1 MRCVCLSLARRMNT
15 HMAPEQRRTNRL
27 LINWLPVWLLLPA
40 LLVVAAI
47 QLYPA
52 IYTVVLSFQQ
62 LEPGTGRQ
70 LFAGVNNFSRLFGS
84 VAFIRS
90 LVHTAVFLLGYVAL
104 TLGASFGIALLL
116 KQRVRLTPLYI
127 TLLFIPWVISDVVA
141 GVVWRLFVVPDYG
154 LFAPFFAN
162 PALFGEPNGISVLT
176 SVPPN
181 QIDPRL
187 PLPPAPAL
195 LFLVVAAVWKILPFT
210 TLLIL
215 GALQTVSQEVQE
227 SAKIDG
233 ASSWQSLR
241 YITLPLIRPMLAI
254 TLFYLILGG
263 INGVGMV
270 FSLTGGGPGTATELI
285 SYLLYSIGFSKLD
298 FGLAGALSVFI
309 ALLNFGLI
317 SLTLKLSAAYE
328 DE

>member
-1 MRCVCLSLARRMNT
+1 M
-15 HMAPEQRRTNRL
+15 
-27 LINWLPVWLLLPA
+27 WLLLPA
-40 LLVVAAI
+40 LLVIAAI

-62 LEPGTGRQ
+62 LEAGTGRQ
-70 LFAGVNNFSRLFGS
+70 LFAGMDNFRRLFGS
-84 VAFIRS
+84 VAFLRS
-90 LVHTAVFLLGYVAL
+90 LVHTAVFLLGYVVL

-116 KQRVRLTPLYI
+116 KQRVRFTPLYI

-141 GVVWRLFVVPDYG
+141 GAVWRLFVVPDYG

-162 PALFGEPNGISVLT
+162 PTLFGEPNGISILT
-176 SVPPN
+176 TVPSN
-181 QIDPRL
+181 QLDPRL
-187 PLPPAPAL
+187 PFPPAPAMI
-195 LFLVVAAVWKILPFT
+195 FLVVAAAWKILPFT

-215 GALQTVSQEVQE
+215 GALQTVSQAVQE

-241 YITLPLIRPMLAI
+241 YITLPLIRPMVAT

-263 INGVGMV
+263 INGVGLV
-270 FSLTGGGPGTATELI
+270 FSLTGGGPGTATEVV

-317 SLTLKLSAAYE
+317 SLTLKFSAAYE
-328 DE
+328 EE

>member
-1 MRCVCLSLARRMNT
+1 MAR
-15 HMAPEQRRTNRL
+15 EQHRVNRQ

-40 LLVVAAI
+40 LLVIAAI

-62 LEPGTGRQ
+62 LEAGTGRQ
-70 LFAGVNNFSRLFGS
+70 LFAGGDNYSRLFGS
-84 VAFIRS
+84 VAFTRS
-90 LVHTAVFLLGYVAL
+90 LVNTAVFLSGYVVL
-104 TLGASFGIALLL
+104 TLGASFGLALLL
-116 KQRVRLTPLYI
+116 KQRLRFTPLYI
-127 TLLFIPWVISDVVA
+127 TLLFVPWVISDVVA

-195 LFLVVAAVWKILPFT
+195 IFLVVAAAWKILPFT
-210 TLLIL
+210 MLLIL
-215 GALQTVSQEVQE
+215 GALQTVSQEVLE

-233 ASSWQSLR
+233 ASSWQSMR
-241 YITLPLIRPMLAI
+241 HITLPLIRPMLAI

-270 FSLTGGGPGTATELI
+270 FSLTGGGPGTSTEVL

-317 SLTLKLSAAYE
+317 SLTLKLSAAY
-328 DE
+328 DEE

>member
-1 MRCVCLSLARRMNT
+1 MARQER
-15 HMAPEQRRTNRL
+15 PQNRSFT
-27 LINWLPVWLLLPA
+27 NWLPVWLLLPA
-40 LLVVAAI
+40 LLIIAAI

-70 LFAGVNNFSRLFGS
+70 LFAGTDNFRRLFGS
-84 VAFIRS
+84 VAFLRS
-90 LVHTAVFLLGYVAL
+90 LVHTATFLVGYVVL

-116 KQRVRLTPLYI
+116 KQRVRFTPLYI
-127 TLLFIPWVISDVVA
+127 TLLFIPWIISDVVA
-141 GVVWRLFVVPDYG
+141 GAVWRLFVVPDYG

-162 PALFGEPNGISVLT
+162 SALFGEPNGISILT
-176 SVPPN
+176 TVPAN
-181 QIDPRL
+181 QLDPRL
-187 PLPPAPAL
+187 PFPPAPAL
-195 LFLVVAAVWKILPFT
+195 LFLVVAAAWKILPFT

-215 GALQTVSQEVQE
+215 GALQTVSQAVQE

-233 ASSWQSLR
+233 ATGWQSLR
-241 YITLPLIRPMLAI
+241 HITLPLIRPMVAT

-263 INGVGMV
+263 INGVGLV
-270 FSLTGGGPGTATELI
+270 FSLTGGGPGTATEVV

-309 ALLNFGLI
+309 AVLNFGLI
-317 SLTLKLSAAYE
+317 SLTLKFSAAYE
-328 DE
+328 EE

>member
-1 MRCVCLSLARRMNT
+1 M
-15 HMAPEQRRTNRL
+15 
-27 LINWLPVWLLLPA
+27 
-40 LLVVAAI
+40 
-47 QLYPA
+47 
-52 IYTVVLSFQQ
+52 
-62 LEPGTGRQ
+62 
-70 LFAGVNNFSRLFGS
+70 
-84 VAFIRS
+84 
-90 LVHTAVFLLGYVAL
+90 FLLGYVGL

-116 KQRVRLTPLYI
+116 KQRLRFTPVYI
-127 TLLFIPWVISDVVA
+127 TLLFVPWVISDVVA
-141 GVVWRLFVVPDYG
+141 GAVWRLFVVPDYG

-162 PALFGEPNGISVLT
+162 PSMFGEPNGISILT
-176 SVPPN
+176 TVPPN
-181 QIDPRL
+181 QIDPRI

-195 LFLVVAAVWKILPFT
+195 LFLVVAAAWKILPFT

-215 GALQTVSQEVQE
+215 GVLQTVSQEVQE
-227 SAKIDG
+227 SATIYG
-233 ASSWQSLR
+233 ASGWQSLR

-270 FSLTGGGPGTATELI
+270 FSLTGGGPGTATEVL

-317 SLTLKLSAAYE
+317 AVTLRLSAAHE
-328 DE
+328 EH